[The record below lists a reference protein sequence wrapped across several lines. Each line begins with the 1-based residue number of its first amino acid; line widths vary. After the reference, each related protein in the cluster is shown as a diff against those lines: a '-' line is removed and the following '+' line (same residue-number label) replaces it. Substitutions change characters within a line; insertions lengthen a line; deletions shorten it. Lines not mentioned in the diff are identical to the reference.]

1 MELKEKQKTNVK
13 KLKSPSE
20 GAGVFNTVVGTA
32 VDTFVE
38 HGLPWLGRK
47 TVEMG

>member
-1 MELKEKQKTNVK
+1 MEKKNKKTKVT
-13 KLKSPSE
+13 KLNSPSE
-20 GAGVFNTVVGTA
+20 LAAFFDTVVGTA